1 MMIDAAVL
9 MSSTDVV
16 RGQKNPLHYGL
27 PARLKTTR
35 VAVELSQRSLATAAD
50 LSSTVVMYIE
60 RGRAPTLD
68 TVEQLAAALGVT
80 ACWLAYG
87 AEGPLP
93 FQQKRPQAE
102 HPAEGPKGAPADAGG
117 ALRCK
122 GLPARLG
129 LARALRG
136 LSRKALARAAEMS
149 TTAISNIEV
158 KGSLPNVATAEQL
171 AGVLGVSPCWL
182 AYGEGAG
189 PQETP

>member
-1 MMIDAAVL
+1 MMIDATVL

-16 RGQKNPLHYGL
+16 RGQKNPLHFGL

-35 VAVELSQRSLATAAD
+35 LAVELSQRSLATAAD

-102 HPAEGPKGAPADAGG
+102 RPAEGPQAAPGG
-117 ALRCK
+117 ADGPLACE
-122 GLPARLG
+122 GLPLRLRPARG
-129 LARALRG
+129 ARGPAR
-136 LSRKALARAAEMS
+136 RALARAAELS
-149 TTAISNIEV
+149 TTAISSIEI
-158 KGSLPNVATAEQL
+158 KGSLPNVATAEKL
-171 AGVLGVSPCWL
+171 AAALGCSPCWL
-182 AYGEGAG
+182 AYGEGEG
-189 PQETP
+189 PAEG